1 MLRHLLNIFILSFA
15 LLQTTISQTNVCEIS
30 WEDAIKLSN
39 SYNLSIS
46 AKITNSDGI
55 IHIIWFNLDTNYASP
70 DAGIYYTQ
78 SQDNG
83 INFSENTLIIDA
95 SKVISPGI
103 LTAKGQNVIVAC
115 YGIVN
120 EKIGTIICKSTD
132 GGKNWSAP
140 QMIHEGSVPQ
150 TILYF
155 NSNIVINFL
164 SMQTKAKGIIVSHD
178 NGDTWNVI
186 NSTSPLF
193 SDMKNVQDLLIA
205 VGPANRESGTEV
217 GFYTSIN
224 GGISW
229 YGPDILSAND
239 QISSLQPKI
248 AASANGNM
256 YVTWHEAGTILL
268 RRSRGYDMDGNI
280 IWYPLQI
287 ISSGAS
293 NAFPNIAVYNNAVAV
308 VWESGEQW
316 NKEINLRF
324 SGDGSIS
331 FCPVAFPSPSPGGSE
346 PDIIITP
353 DTIHL
358 IWTLRTEE
366 GTDIYYR
373 RGRVEEFYSL
383 PQTMLGRIYPNPS
396 SLTATVEVYLTSSEY
411 IEIDLF
417 NTIGQKIKK
426 VYKGISGPGLL
437 TIHVNVTDIPSGVYF
452 FNLKTIK
459 GVDTKKSLILH

>member
-1 MLRHLLNIFILSFA
+1 MLNIFILSLA
-15 LLQTTISQTNVCEIS
+15 LLQTTISQINICEIY

-39 SYNLSIS
+39 SNNLSIS

-55 IHIIWFNLDTNYASP
+55 IHIIWFNLDTNYTSS

-83 INFSENTLIIDA
+83 INFSEKKLIIDA

-103 LTAKGQNVIVAC
+103 LTAKGLNVIVAC

-120 EKIGTIICKSTD
+120 EKIGIIICKSTD
-132 GGKNWSAP
+132 GGKNWSPP
-140 QMIHEGSVPQ
+140 QIIHEGSVPQ

-155 NSNIVINFL
+155 NSSIIINFL
-164 SMQTKAKGIIVSHD
+164 SIQTKAKGIIVNRD
-178 NGDTWNVI
+178 DGDTWNVI
-186 NSTSPLF
+186 NSASPLF
-193 SDMKNVQDLLIA
+193 SDMENVQDLLIA
-205 VGPANRESGTEV
+205 VGPATRESGTEV

-248 AASANGNM
+248 AASANGNI

-280 IWYPLQI
+280 IWHPPQI

-308 VWESGEQW
+308 VWESGEDL
-316 NKEINLRF
+316 NKDINLRF
-324 SGDGSIS
+324 SGDGGIS
-331 FCPVAFPSPSPGGSE
+331 FCPIAFPSPSPGASE
-346 PDIIITP
+346 PDIIFTA

-358 IWTLRTEE
+358 TWTLQTEE
-366 GTDIYYR
+366 GVNIYYK
-373 RGRVEEFYSL
+373 RGRIEEFYSL
-383 PQTMLGRIYPNPS
+383 PRTMLGRIYPNPS
-396 SLTATVEVYLTSSEY
+396 SLTAMVEVYLTSSEY

-417 NTIGQKIKK
+417 NTIGEKVKK
-426 VYKGISGPGLL
+426 VFKGISGPGLL
-437 TIHVNVTDIPSGVYF
+437 TIPVNVTDIPSGVYF

-459 GVDTKKSLILH
+459 SVYTKKSLILH

>member
-1 MLRHLLNIFILSFA
+1 
-15 LLQTTISQTNVCEIS
+15 
-30 WEDAIKLSN
+30 
-39 SYNLSIS
+39 
-46 AKITNSDGI
+46 
-55 IHIIWFNLDTNYASP
+55 
-70 DAGIYYTQ
+70 
-78 SQDNG
+78 
-83 INFSENTLIIDA
+83 
-95 SKVISPGI
+95 
-103 LTAKGQNVIVAC
+103 
-115 YGIVN
+115 
-120 EKIGTIICKSTD
+120 
-132 GGKNWSAP
+132 
-140 QMIHEGSVPQ
+140 
-150 TILYF
+150 
-155 NSNIVINFL
+155 
-164 SMQTKAKGIIVSHD
+164 
-178 NGDTWNVI
+178 
-186 NSTSPLF
+186 
-193 SDMKNVQDLLIA
+193 
-205 VGPANRESGTEV
+205 
-217 GFYTSIN
+217 
-224 GGISW
+224 
-229 YGPDILSAND
+229 
-239 QISSLQPKI
+239 
-248 AASANGNM
+248 M